1 MICFDQTYSLS
12 VLIENGGRF
21 IMFET
26 FGGFTAA
33 FSAMT
38 FISVLGIVFRE
49 QIDAFED
56 RFDAILRDRKA
67 RKGETNH
74 G

>member
-1 MICFDQTYSLS
+1 
-12 VLIENGGRF
+12 
-21 IMFET
+21 MFET

-38 FISVLGIVFRE
+38 FIAVIGIVFRD
-49 QIDAFED
+49 QIDALED
-56 RFDAILRDRKA
+56 RFDAILRDRKG

>member
-1 MICFDQTYSLS
+1 
-12 VLIENGGRF
+12 
-21 IMFET
+21 MFET
-26 FGGFTAA
+26 FGGFTAV

-38 FISVLGIVFRE
+38 FLAVIGIVFRD

-56 RFDAILRDRKA
+56 RFDSIIRERKT